1 MNRSARA
8 ARLTPDIDARSTIT
22 LVSSLTDDASG
33 DASGESL
40 APAERLRARLTT
52 GIGRLSVVAAMVVIW
67 AMDTL
72 LSRRLVDV
80 GAIDGTHADLILALE
95 TTSTI
100 VFVITSVLLAVAVLR
115 PWPHRLFQIAGFYAV
130 FSVIQVIANVVAMVS
145 TAHLHGG
152 SGLAGLWDVAA
163 VYGMSVS
170 VFTFVYVLLDV
181 TTPGGAFVWPARDGQ
196 PAPTPNVLDYL
207 FISLNVN
214 STYGPTSEAVMSR
227 RAKLVMSMQVM
238 LAILM
243 LTVLIARA
251 VSATT

>member
-1 MNRSARA
+1 
-8 ARLTPDIDARSTIT
+8 
-22 LVSSLTDDASG
+22 
-33 DASGESL
+33 
-40 APAERLRARLTT
+40 
-52 GIGRLSVVAAMVVIW
+52 
-67 AMDTL
+67 MDTL

-80 GAIDGTHADLILALE
+80 GAIDGTHADIVVDLE
-95 TTSTI
+95 TTSTV
-100 VFVITSVLLAVAVLR
+100 VFVVTSLLLAVAVLR
-115 PWPHRLFQIAGFYAV
+115 PWPDRLFQIAGFYAV

-152 SGLAGLWDVAA
+152 AGLSGLWDVAA

-181 TTPGGAFVWPARDGQ
+181 TTTGGAFVWPAHDGK

-227 RAKLVMSMQVM
+227 RAKMVMSMQVV

-251 VSATT
+251 VSASS